1 MKFDDRMGIM
11 YDTLFYGVIYFN
23 QAKVKDLLEQGY
35 TGTED
40 VLQYYEEVKK
50 DMDDLPSCLYPFFFS
65 DFSRMSFLIQFMLNK
80 WDCRDATFEDYLD
93 LLTHDE
99 ETKRIFLSHYI
110 ADRQTIDHYFE
121 TNDISPLIPKIIALD
136 YNDTLK
142 FDLLNTV
149 ASYDTTL
156 TVLLDTLK
164 SIHNCVD
171 KLHKRLYVPIS
182 SPPIRKGLPLQIAL
196 CKPD

>member
-1 MKFDDRMGIM
+1 
-11 YDTLFYGVIYFN
+11 
-23 QAKVKDLLEQGY
+23 
-35 TGTED
+35 
-40 VLQYYEEVKK
+40 
-50 DMDDLPSCLYPFFFS
+50 
-65 DFSRMSFLIQFMLNK
+65 MLNK

-171 KLHKRLYVPIS
+171 KLHKRLYTYGHSLLHEYSEESSELLIRRIGKIEEGVSLTHQRASIS
-182 SPPIRKGLPLQIAL
+182 YFNTAVIFYQSYGEGKYAFIMGHI
-196 CKPD
+196 PDAEIGRASCRERV